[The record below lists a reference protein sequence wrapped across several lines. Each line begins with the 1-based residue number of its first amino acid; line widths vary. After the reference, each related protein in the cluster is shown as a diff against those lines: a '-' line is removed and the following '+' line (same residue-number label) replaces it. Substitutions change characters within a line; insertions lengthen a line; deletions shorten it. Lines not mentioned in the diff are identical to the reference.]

1 MNRLT
6 FWSGEIL
13 MIVLLASY
21 EHCNGVINETIT
33 QQNQT
38 HHMNNK
44 KEFIEWFKEIND
56 PTYDNCSIT
65 IEDLQKENHRKNK
78 GKIINVVRCSTGLGK
93 WNYRSQ
99 VQGTILITFQD
110 E

>member
-1 MNRLT
+1 MSRLNL
-6 FWSGEIL
+6 WSAEIL
-13 MIVLLASY
+13 MIVLLASL
-21 EHCNGVINETIT
+21 EHCNGVINETII

-38 HHMNNK
+38 HHMNDK

-56 PTYDNCSIT
+56 PTYDNCSII
-65 IEDLQKENHRKNK
+65 IEDIHKDYRRKNK
-78 GKIINVVRCSTGLGK
+78 EKIINVVRCSTGRGK

-99 VQGTILITFQD
+99 VQSTILINFQD

>member
-1 MNRLT
+1 MNRLNL
-6 FWSGEIL
+6 WSGEIL
-13 MIVLLASY
+13 IIVLLASY
-21 EHCNGVINETIT
+21 EHCNGVINETIA

-44 KEFIEWFKEIND
+44 KEFMEWFKEIND
-56 PTYDNCSIT
+56 PTYDNCSI
-65 IEDLQKENHRKNK
+65 IDEVIQKEEHRKNK
-78 GKIINVVRCSTGLGK
+78 EKIIDVVRCSTGHGK

-99 VQGTILITFQD
+99 VQSTILINFED

>member
-1 MNRLT
+1 MYV
-6 FWSGEIL
+6 EIL
-13 MIVLLASY
+13 IIVLLALS
-21 EHCNGVINETIT
+21 EKCNGVINETIT

-38 HHMNNK
+38 HHTNNK

-65 IEDLQKENHRKNK
+65 IEDIQKEEHRKNK
-78 GKIINVVRCSTGLGK
+78 EKIINVVRCSTGRGK

-99 VQGTILITFQD
+99 VQSTIL
-110 E
+110 

>member
-1 MNRLT
+1 MNRLNLI
-6 FWSGEIL
+6 SGEIL

-21 EHCNGVINETIT
+21 KHCNGVINETIT

-56 PTYDNCSIT
+56 PTYDNCSI
-65 IEDLQKENHRKNK
+65 INEGIHKEDHRKNK
-78 GKIINVVRCSTGLGK
+78 EKIINVVRCSTGRGK
-93 WNYRSQ
+93 YNYRSQ
-99 VQGTILITFQD
+99 V
-110 E
+110 